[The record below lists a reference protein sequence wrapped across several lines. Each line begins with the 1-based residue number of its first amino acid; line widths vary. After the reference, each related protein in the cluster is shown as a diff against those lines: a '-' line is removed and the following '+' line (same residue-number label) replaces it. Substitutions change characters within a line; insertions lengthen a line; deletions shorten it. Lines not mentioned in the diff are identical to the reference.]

1 MFSHPIENQWVMGLI
16 YMMFGVGINAVL
28 FFSFNPVVHRKA
40 CDWRTDCILQANPHE
55 KGALNPQGHVHGIK
69 VTHGFKRTLPRT

>member
-1 MFSHPIENQWVMGLI
+1 MGDRPYLLDVWR
-16 YMMFGVGINAVL
+16 GDKRGT
-28 FFSFNPVVHRKA
+28 FFSFNPIVHRKA